1 VDLASAITLTGQA
14 VIQNNENI
22 VNAYGLKIGQ
32 SGEPAIKVIAGDTD
46 SVVGSSIIVVDG
58 IEMTIAEYHDS
69 LSQDIAIYEEGG
81 EIRLGRGS
89 AMAFDG
95 TNVVHGRILCSMRH
109 KVKKKLY
116 RIWVDDKFVDVTE
129 NHSVI
134 VVDELGN
141 ILEKKPTELGG
152 YSMGIMHWVDE
163 EFMKTHIHKVE
174 LLGEVDDYVYDIEVD
189 GVHNFFANDILV
201 HNSNYIDMTNLMKNV
216 SKDIPKEKQVDILDK
231 FCQGKLAQVIAGG
244 MDEITKDT
252 NGMKQRLYM
261 KREAIST
268 GIIVAKKRFVFEV
281 FDMEG
286 VRYATPD
293 QKVTGLESQR
303 SSTPKWCR
311 DKLKDAYKI
320 FFSGDEK
327 TFQAFCKK
335 VESDYMNEELS
346 LLTAASS
353 ANNLTQYII
362 DGVPTKG
369 TPYHLKGA
377 CAYNNMIQS
386 KKLTGKY
393 QLIKS
398 GDKIKVAALVTPNP
412 TKAECIAFSDKIPP
426 EFGIEQFVDRH
437 AMFAKFFKEPL
448 QRVADV
454 VGWSTERR
462 FVL

>member
-1 VDLASAITLTGQA
+1 
-14 VIQNNENI
+14 
-22 VNAYGLKIGQ
+22 
-32 SGEPAIKVIAGDTD
+32 
-46 SVVGSSIIVVDG
+46 
-58 IEMTIAEYHDS
+58 
-69 LSQDIAIYEEGG
+69 
-81 EIRLGRGS
+81 
-89 AMAFDG
+89 
-95 TNVVHGRILCSMRH
+95 
-109 KVKKKLY
+109 
-116 RIWVDDKFVDVTE
+116 
-129 NHSVI
+129 
-134 VVDELGN
+134 
-141 ILEKKPTELGG
+141 
-152 YSMGIMHWVDE
+152 
-163 EFMKTHIHKVE
+163 
-174 LLGEVDDYVYDIEVD
+174 
-189 GVHNFFANDILV
+189 
-201 HNSNYIDMTNLMKNV
+201 
-216 SKDIPKEKQVDILDK
+216 
-231 FCQGKLAQVIAGG
+231 VIAGG

-311 DKLKDAYKI
+311 DRLKDAYKI

-335 VESDYMNEELS
+335 VEGDYMNEELS

-353 ANNLTQYII
+353 ANNLTQYIV

-426 EFGIEQFVDRH
+426 EFGIEQFVDRR
-437 AMFAKFFKEPL
+437 AMFAKFFTEPL